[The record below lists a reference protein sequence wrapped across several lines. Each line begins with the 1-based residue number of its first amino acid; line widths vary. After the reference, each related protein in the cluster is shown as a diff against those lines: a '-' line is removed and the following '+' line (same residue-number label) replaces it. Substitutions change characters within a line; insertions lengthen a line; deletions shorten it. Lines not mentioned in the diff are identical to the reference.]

1 MFDIGFSELL
11 IIAVVALIVI
21 GPERLPKVARTVG
34 HLLGRLQRYVG
45 DVKSDIEREMRLD
58 EMKKLQAEVENQAR
72 GIESQVHNE
81 MRGVEESLAQPVAP
95 LAEMMQTTGQT
106 VNQEVAELSAAVQ
119 PDLSALAA
127 PAPVTDAAA
136 VEMAAA
142 VEAPASTTALPAATS
157 PAAAAAPELA
167 APTPAVTDQS
177 KSA

>member
-1 MFDIGFSELL
+1 MFDVGFSELL

-95 LAEMMQTTGQT
+95 LAEMMQTTGQM
-106 VNQEVAELSAAVQ
+106 VNQEAAELSAAVQ

-127 PAPVTDAAA
+127 PTPLPDAVA
-136 VEMAAA
+136 VEPP
-142 VEAPASTTALPAATS
+142 VPASALLAATTP
-157 PAAAAAPELA
+157 PAAAEPAPA
-167 APTPAVTDQS
+167 APTPPVTEQS

>member
-1 MFDIGFSELL
+1 MFDVGFSELL

-106 VNQEVAELSAAVQ
+106 VNQELAELSAAAQ

-127 PAPVTDAAA
+127 PETAAT
-136 VEMAAA
+136 
-142 VEAPASTTALPAATS
+142 VEAPPASAGVLPATPPPP
-157 PAAAAAPELA
+157 PAAEPVLA
-167 APTPAVTDQS
+167 TPTPPVTDQS

>member
-136 VEMAAA
+136 GGGGAAA
-142 VEAPASTTALPAATS
+142 PPRPAATS